1 MNNNDK
7 NIISFGK
14 HKSKTWNDVYLN
26 EPKYCRWVENTMPK
40 FYDFWLFQK
49 YVIQRG
55 CQIQKS
61 PPRATSTQNKPVQQP
76 SSRNTYIDISD
87 DDNCDVGSGADGSYD
102 CSIRCYKC
110 NHVGHYARNCSVSTW
125 GKHHYG

>member
-40 FYDFWLFQK
+40 FLF
-49 YVIQRG
+49 
-55 CQIQKS
+55 
-61 PPRATSTQNKPVQQP
+61 
-76 SSRNTYIDISD
+76 
-87 DDNCDVGSGADGSYD
+87 DGSWYLFFINSLYD
-102 CSIRCYKC
+102 IFNKI
-110 NHVGHYARNCSVSTW
+110 NHT
-125 GKHHYG
+125 

>member
-40 FYDFWLFQK
+40 FLKFQGLQ
-49 YVIQRG
+49 I
-55 CQIQKS
+55 CQFQ
-61 PPRATSTQNKPVQQP
+61 
-76 SSRNTYIDISD
+76 
-87 DDNCDVGSGADGSYD
+87 
-102 CSIRCYKC
+102 
-110 NHVGHYARNCSVSTW
+110 
-125 GKHHYG
+125 